1 MRQLKL
7 ECNLPITEL
16 GLADGVRPGWDPIP
30 SVSHA
35 LEAHALVCH
44 HPMSNS
50 LLGQAQTV
58 ASNSV
63 CTTSE
68 RKNNK
73 TCRELEREMGRSRS
87 RSRDRY
93 RERSR
98 DRGGG
103 GGSYRDRSPPRRGGG
118 GGGGGRD
125 RDEACSLLVRN
136 LSDRVEGRGMKYA

>member
-1 MRQLKL
+1 
-7 ECNLPITEL
+7 
-16 GLADGVRPGWDPIP
+16 
-30 SVSHA
+30 
-35 LEAHALVCH
+35 
-44 HPMSNS
+44 
-50 LLGQAQTV
+50 
-58 ASNSV
+58 
-63 CTTSE
+63 
-68 RKNNK
+68 
-73 TCRELEREMGRSRS
+73 MGRSRS

-136 LSDRVEGRGMKYA
+136 LSDRVEGRGMKYACTSEAAHGGRSRCGIALRDVGGWGAEADWGRGPVCARADLRDIFDRYGSLRDVYIPTDFYTK